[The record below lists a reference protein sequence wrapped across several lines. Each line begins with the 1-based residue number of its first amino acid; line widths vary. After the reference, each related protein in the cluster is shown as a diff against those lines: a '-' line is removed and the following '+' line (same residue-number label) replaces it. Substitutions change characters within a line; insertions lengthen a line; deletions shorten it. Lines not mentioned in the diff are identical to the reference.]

1 MSNKLRQFT
10 LVELVLALGILS
22 ILAVMAVGILTSVQR
37 LWNDI
42 GTHTGELEKLQ
53 NIDRIADYAIKNMVP
68 FHWPNA
74 ENKDQEIFRGDPNS
88 ILFAYLHRT
97 TNTNGG
103 GIRFLELSLEDKKL
117 VARYRKTPILYWLGE
132 PQDDETIRKEIIAE
146 GIDEIRFEY
155 AEREENDIIWYQD
168 WDEENFTQIPLAVFL
183 YVKFSDGT
191 EEQWLRRTAG
201 SGQKN
206 PSSSSPWGSLGAYFF
221 LSLSSAFFP
230 FIQPDSIFFWTSY
243 SHNSFHLHLF
253 LPWILHRLW
262 NLCGRIFKVHHEVP
276 AGILKNSGS

>member
-97 TNTNGG
+97 TNMNGG

-117 VARYRKTPILYWLGE
+117 VARYRKTPMLYWLGE

-155 AEREENDIIWYQD
+155 AERDENDIIWYQD

-201 SGQKN
+201 SGFN
-206 PSSSSPWGSLGAYFF
+206 SSFGKRN
-221 LSLSSAFFP
+221 
-230 FIQPDSIFFWTSY
+230 
-243 SHNSFHLHLF
+243 H
-253 LPWILHRLW
+253 
-262 NLCGRIFKVHHEVP
+262 K
-276 AGILKNSGS
+276 K

>member
-1 MSNKLRQFT
+1 MRRLRSYT

-42 GTHTGELEKLQ
+42 GEHTGELEKLQ
-53 NIDRIADYAIKNMVP
+53 NIDRIADYAFKNMVP

-88 ILFAYLHRT
+88 ILFAYLHRSM
-97 TNTNGG
+97 NADSG
-103 GIRFLELSLEDKKL
+103 GIRFLELRLEDKKL
-117 VARYRKTPILYWLGE
+117 IARYRKTPMLHWLGE
-132 PQDDETIRKEIIAE
+132 PQDDDTVRKEILAE
-146 GIDEIRFEY
+146 NIEDLRFEY
-155 AEREENDIIWYQD
+155 AEREGDDIIWYQD

-201 SGQKN
+201 SGFN
-206 PSSSSPWGSLGAYFF
+206 
-221 LSLSSAFFP
+221 
-230 FIQPDSIFFWTSY
+230 TSFGKRSY
-243 SHNSFHLHLF
+243 
-253 LPWILHRLW
+253 
-262 NLCGRIFKVHHEVP
+262 K
-276 AGILKNSGS
+276 K

>member
-1 MSNKLRQFT
+1 MRRLRSYT

-42 GTHTGELEKLQ
+42 GEHTGELEKLQ
-53 NIDRIADYAIKNMVP
+53 NIDRIADYAFKNMVP

-88 ILFAYLHRT
+88 ILFAYLHRSM
-97 TNTNGG
+97 NADSG
-103 GIRFLELSLEDKKL
+103 GIRFLELRLEDKKL
-117 VARYRKTPILYWLGE
+117 IACYRKTPMLYWLGE
-132 PQDDETIRKEIIAE
+132 PQDDDTVRKEILAE
-146 GIDEIRFEY
+146 NIEDLRFEY
-155 AEREENDIIWYQD
+155 AEREGDDIIWYQD

-201 SGQKN
+201 SGFN
-206 PSSSSPWGSLGAYFF
+206 T
-221 LSLSSAFFP
+221 P
-230 FIQPDSIFFWTSY
+230 FGKRSY
-243 SHNSFHLHLF
+243 
-253 LPWILHRLW
+253 
-262 NLCGRIFKVHHEVP
+262 K
-276 AGILKNSGS
+276 K